1 MEKYIK
7 ISIGI
12 FLALAASRFIPHPPN
27 FTNLIALSFYIPL
40 FFGLRF
46 IPAVILGFAAT
57 DIFIGFHNTIFF
69 TWGSVFMI
77 GILSNFFSSVFVT
90 RISGALLG
98 AVIFFIISNFGVW
111 TGGMYGYS
119 FEGLISCFVLA
130 IPFFGYTMLSTFLYA
145 LLIEIIINVYN
156 KNKLQKN
163 IIKF

>member
-1 MEKYIK
+1 MKYIK

-12 FLALAASRFIPHPPN
+12 FLALAASRFVPHPPN
-27 FTNLIALSFYIPL
+27 FTSLIALSFYIPL
-40 FFGLRF
+40 FFGLKF
-46 IPAVILGFAAT
+46 IPAVILGFALT

-77 GILSNFFSSVFVT
+77 GILSNFFSNGLVM

-98 AVIFFIISNFGVW
+98 AVVFFIISNFGVW
-111 TGGMYGYS
+111 TNGMYGYS
-119 FEGLISCFVLA
+119 FEGLISCYILA
-130 IPFFGYTMLSTFLYA
+130 IPFFLYTILSKFLYS